1 MPHADTSSAQASD
14 TTSEVAVPVPSALAV
29 RYHRSSHVLWAGAT
43 ALELLIPA
51 AILFSG
57 FSSRLRDR
65 ARRLARG
72 RWLPTV
78 AIYGAAYA
86 LIQAIL
92 FLPLSWYA
100 GFVRQHAYGL
110 STETASE
117 WLGDW
122 AKGTALSALMAALVV
137 WIPYRLLRASPRRWW
152 LWTGLLTAPLTALL
166 MIVVPIWI
174 APSRRGSTGSR
185 PGPAFPTAASTRCG
199 RVTRPAGSTPT

>member
-1 MPHADTSSAQASD
+1 MPQADSFPAQASD
-14 TTSEVAVPVPSALAV
+14 SATAAVAVPVPTELAL

-57 FSSRLRDR
+57 FSARLRDR

-100 GFVRQHAYGL
+100 GFVRQHAR
-110 STETASE
+110 SE
-117 WLGDW
+117 E
-122 AKGTALSALMAALVV
+122 
-137 WIPYRLLRASPRRWW
+137 R
-152 LWTGLLTAPLTALL
+152 
-166 MIVVPIWI
+166 
-174 APSRRGSTGSR
+174 
-185 PGPAFPTAASTRCG
+185 
-199 RVTRPAGSTPT
+199 